1 MTDWARVDEEFG
13 EFSPEEVAMADRIWN
28 KGVLVDEIKRPASK
42 VLFADAQG
50 LYLTYTWDHGNYIN
64 HWDEHGEILGQELAG
79 DHGQGPSY
87 RHSEGANIA
96 FCDGHVEYRKK
107 NEMFFFLDGNNP
119 NLAATNVDVARNDKL
134 WCFFK

>member
-1 MTDWARVDEEFG
+1 M
-13 EFSPEEVAMADRIWN
+13 
-28 KGVLVDEIKRPASK
+28 VDEIKRPAGK

-50 LYLTYTWDHGNYIN
+50 LHLTYTWDQGNYIN

-79 DHGQGPSY
+79 DHGAGPSY
-87 RHSEGANIA
+87 RHNEGADIA

-107 NEMFFFLDGNNP
+107 SEMFYFLDGNNP